1 MPEPAN
7 PKPNIHYIGV
17 IEESDSRVVFKKYQ
31 IELPHALL
39 DAMDAILKDNENGS
53 LLALQAE
60 MTRHY
65 SEDER
70 KLFCADYLAPQHYD
84 DAYVSA
90 TRFPRIWTQ
99 AEYHAEE
106 EKARAETTEAYEKEV
121 KECLERNWPPPR
133 EKLEDRIRER
143 LKKHRIKLRNLYYL
157 VALKFIY
164 SHSYRATRRKHQLK
178 SRPDV
183 KMFTTDTIG
192 WTKYIYSINKDI
204 NIRLDSNFGFGRVSY
219 FQLGVSYKG
228 IEIFPY
234 SSYVRYYYANWR
246 TLLRH
251 TRSYEVERR
260 SWDYALEFV
269 EKHANLA
276 MEDPDKFV
284 NEFIIGEVKK
294 MTDGLVDIMSM
305 TQERFAEEMN
315 PNNAKRPR
323 YLGVSIPTQRD
334 VKRYAVYSRE
344 MLMAYKA
351 EKITGAL
358 AFLGNIKALSGTLAQ
373 VSQYFEKIIS
383 LVNQA
388 LPEIRGN
395 IESIAEDVKKL
406 EAEKAPL
413 VKELEPLVK
422 ELAKMDGEIS
432 ALRTKSDEEHKDA
445 KETPWERS
453 KRQQEFRES
462 YILAHPLY
470 KQFSSRISE
479 LKAEIRRIDAD
490 IKGRLE
496 FSKRLAACKSV
507 AEKAEEFKRILNDM
521 RPHEEAIARKAEEN
535 LAKCDLSKMKPA
547 EIDGVKAIARSTY
560 KNEHQDF
567 DELTKR
573 RDKILGEIDALRS
586 WDRRRAAPG
595 R

>member
-1 MPEPAN
+1 MPEPEN

-70 KLFCADYLAPQHYD
+70 QLFCADYLAPRHYD
-84 DAYVSA
+84 DAYVSS
-90 TRFPRIWTQ
+90 TRFPRIWTE

-121 KECLERNWPPPR
+121 KERLERNLTPPM

-143 LKKHRIKLRNLYYL
+143 LKQHRIQLRNLYYS
-157 VALKFIY
+157 VALRFIC
-164 SHSYRATRRKHQLK
+164 SHSYRAAWASGRLNQ
-178 SRPDV
+178 RPEV
-183 KMFTTDTIG
+183 KMFTTDNIG

-204 NIRLDSNFGFGRVSY
+204 NIRLDSNFGFGRASY

-284 NEFIIGEVKK
+284 NEFIIGEVKN

-323 YLGVSIPTQRD
+323 YLGVSIPTKRD
-334 VKRYAVYSRE
+334 VKRYAVYPRE

-351 EKITGAL
+351 VKITGAL
-358 AFLGNIKALSGTLAQ
+358 AFLGNIKALSGTLSQ

-383 LVNQA
+383 LVNQE
-388 LPEIRGN
+388 LPKIRGN
-395 IESIAEDVKKL
+395 IASIAEDVKKL
-406 EAEKAPL
+406 ESEKAPL

-422 ELAKMDGEIS
+422 ELANMDGEIS
-432 ALRTKSDEEHKDA
+432 GLQSNSDEEHKEA
-445 KETPWERS
+445 KETPFERS
-453 KRQQEFRES
+453 KRHQGIRES

-470 KQFSSRISE
+470 KQFSDRISA
-479 LKAEIRRIDAD
+479 LKSEIRRIDED
-490 IKGRLE
+490 IRGRLE
-496 FSKRLAACKSV
+496 FSKRLTACKSV
-507 AEKAEEFKRILNDM
+507 AEKAGEFKAILNAM
-521 RPHEEAIARKAEEN
+521 RPHEEAIARKTEEE
-535 LAKCDLSKMKPA
+535 LTKRDLSKMKPA
-547 EIDGVKAIARSTY
+547 EIDGVKAMAHFSYT
-560 KNEHQDF
+560 NEHMDF
-567 DELTKR
+567 DGLTKR
-573 RDKILGEIDALRS
+573 RDEILGEIDSFRLV
-586 WDRRRAAPG
+586 
-595 R
+595 